1 MTFPRVIERVLA
13 VVGALALLLLT
24 VGAVAT
30 GIAIRRGFS
39 ARDQASAPEAWAARA
54 IREASIPSRARAL
67 RNPLTP
73 GPDVLAAARAHWAD
87 HCAACHANDG
97 SGQTPLGGNMF
108 PKPPDMRLSPSQ
120 DLTDGELYW
129 IIKNGIRLTGM
140 PAWGDP
146 GDDDRDTWSLVAFI
160 RHLPSLTAQE
170 VEEME
175 RLNPKSAH
183 ELAEESLEE
192 EFLREHDG
200 RSGEKP

>member
-1 MTFPRVIERVLA
+1 
-13 VVGALALLLLT
+13 
-24 VGAVAT
+24 
-30 GIAIRRGFS
+30 
-39 ARDQASAPEAWAARA
+39 
-54 IREASIPSRARAL
+54 
-67 RNPLTP
+67 
-73 GPDVLAAARAHWAD
+73 
-87 HCAACHANDG
+87 
-97 SGQTPLGGNMF
+97 MF

-146 GDDDRDTWSLVAFI
+146 GDDDRDTWGLVAFI